1 MFVPQNEVKE
11 FRIFLRHSQCYLIP
25 KCATTTKR
33 RKKEKNEK
41 ERKINRTEN
50 NYLLTTIHSMSN
62 VYLHSQDYL
71 ISKFGTKTKQK
82 QKKQKKRRRKRT
94 EQKKTIFYYN
104 SPDIQSILF
113 SRIVI

>member
-71 ISKFGTKTKQK
+71 ISKFRTKTKQK
-82 QKKQKKRRRKRT
+82 QKNKKKGEEKEQNRRK
-94 EQKKTIFYYN
+94 QSFTIIRPISNLYYFHG
-104 SPDIQSILF
+104 L
-113 SRIVI
+113 